1 MDSKINGWSSGPRI
15 RGGEEESLQDKYFP
29 GNILMAHFYC
39 NLNDSPESFKVG
51 ETSAFNLGKL
61 SIFSFVAGHWL
72 MVVSSNTGS
81 GPDHQVATPL
91 APISPR
97 LHQEHKKCLCWL
109 VLLCRRLSMHA
120 ACKRSGLK
128 NWISRSCSSLV
139 NPGHW
144 TLDGRPG
151 ETQQMYINVL
161 SWSINQL
168 HVLYIFIIYFYTD

>member
-1 MDSKINGWSSGPRI
+1 MDSTINGWSSGPRI

-72 MVVSSNTGS
+72 MLVSSNTGS
-81 GPDHQVATPL
+81 GPAHQVANSTRSDLTASASRTQKLPAFL
-91 APISPR
+91 RVCTA
-97 LHQEHKKCLCWL
+97 
-109 VLLCRRLSMHA
+109 V
-120 ACKRSGLK
+120 CKRSGLK